1 MLCEGTMN
9 KGNEELEPIIIRD
22 MKLGSWNSSMVKKI
36 EENVI
41 QIFFLEK
48 HNVYIVCN
56 EKMAMECRQVNMGEH
71 EGE

>member
-1 MLCEGTMN
+1 
-9 KGNEELEPIIIRD
+9 
-22 MKLGSWNSSMVKKI
+22 MVKKI